1 MLRYRNLFCLALA
14 LTFMPAHAA
23 DPMKDPPP
31 PGYYAVQ
38 KVVYQNDS
46 GIPDDHAYFSR
57 LLGHIANHL
66 DATAGKAQITVV
78 SFAAGVKLF
87 DMAKTEGHGRDPGR
101 SLWGKARG
109 CRAERRRGDR
119 AAARVGVCVS
129 APVRGASNTQ
139 LTILVSG
146 CLWVQAAGLAR
157 MNIQAQPTQGASCLF
172 ALSAFP
178 LQDRR

>member
-1 MLRYRNLFCLALA
+1 VLRYLLGLALA

-87 DMAKTEGHGRDPGR
+87 DMAKSDPKLAA
-101 SLWGKARG
+101 SLDALRTRGVRFLICRNTMKGMGVTPADLYGVKPEDVVPSGVAEIARL
-109 CRAERRRGDR
+109 
-119 AAARVGVCVS
+119 
-129 APVRGASNTQ
+129 Q
-139 LTILVSG
+139 
-146 CLWVQAAGLAR
+146 GLGFVYLH
-157 MNIQAQPTQGASCLF
+157 P
-172 ALSAFP
+172 
-178 LQDRR
+178 